1 MSGSGTPDEKPMG
14 WMDLLAFGRDD
25 IMALHKT
32 WIAFFITFYVWFN
45 MAPLASTIM
54 KETGLTL
61 DQLKILATCNVALT
75 VPMRVVVGMLCDRLG
90 PRKTFCLVM
99 WTMAVPCVWF
109 ACATTFTEMLVA
121 RLILSAVGTGFVVGI
136 AMTSLW
142 FKPRDTG
149 FAQGVEAGLGN
160 WGSSLAAITMPILAL
175 TVLESWRWAVAAS
188 GIVMFLYGC
197 YYWFAITDGPR
208 DAVRTVARKAQAI
221 EVSTWGDLINA
232 IFWTIPIVGVL
243 ALVVRTVA
251 AKGYITPELSY
262 LLYAVIAAG
271 VLYQVVTLIRVNVP
285 ILKKGVPE
293 DDRYRFTQVGTLC
306 ASYVVT
312 FGAELAVISMLP
324 LFFQKTFGMSPVMAG
339 LFGSMFAVLNFFS
352 RALGGYISDRTSTR
366 KLAHLLYLGGVAGGF
381 LLMSCISP
389 RWPLMLASL
398 AVFVCALFVTGG
410 CGTTYALVPFV
421 KRRITGNVA
430 GYAGAYGNVG
440 AVVYTSAYMLLSDSR
455 FFLMIGISAALVF
468 IFCLFALKEP
478 AGAFAAEYQLSS
490 VDREL
495 MAKAAAEPAGQ

>member
-1 MSGSGTPDEKPMG
+1 MEGKMSRSGRTDGKTMG
-14 WMDLLAFGRDD
+14 WMDLLAFGRAE

-54 KETGLTL
+54 KDTGLTL

-75 VPMRVVVGMLCDRLG
+75 VPMRVIVGMLCDRLG
-90 PRKTFCLVM
+90 PRKTFCLVL
-99 WTMAVPCVWF
+99 WSMAVPCVWF
-109 ACATTFTEMLVA
+109 AFATTFTEMLIS
-121 RLILSAVGTGFVVGI
+121 RLILSSVGTGFVVGI

-175 TVLESWRWAVAAS
+175 TVLGSWRWSVALS
-188 GIVMFLYGC
+188 GIVMFLYGV
-197 YYWFAITDGPR
+197 YYWFAITDGPK
-208 DAVRTVARKAQAI
+208 DAVRSVARKAQAI
-221 EVSTWGDLINA
+221 EVSTWGDLLKA
-232 IFWTIPIVGVL
+232 IIWTIPIVGVL
-243 ALVVRTVA
+243 SLVVRTVTK
-251 AKGYITPELSY
+251 KGFITPDMSY
-262 LLYAVIAAG
+262 TLYAVIVIG
-271 VLYQVVTLIRVNVP
+271 VCYQVWALLKVNIP
-285 ILKKGVPE
+285 ILRKGVP
-293 DDRYRFTQVGTLC
+293 DDDKYRFTQVGTLC

-324 LFFQKTFGMSPVMAG
+324 MFFQKTFEMTPVMAG

-352 RALGGYISDRTSTR
+352 RALGGYVSDRTSTR
-366 KLAHLLYLGGVAGGF
+366 KLAHMIYLGGVTGGF
-381 LLMSCISP
+381 VLMSFINAQ
-389 RWPLMLASL
+389 WPLIIASL
-398 AVFVCALFVTGG
+398 AVFVCAMFVTGG

-440 AVVYTSAYMLLSDSR
+440 AVVFTSAYMFLTNSQ
-455 FFLMIGISAALVF
+455 FFLMLGISAAVVF
-468 IFCLFALKEP
+468 AFCAIAMKEP
-478 AGAFAAEYQLSS
+478 EGAFAQEYQLSS
-490 VDREL
+490 VDEEL
-495 MAKAAAEPAGQ
+495 MSVKVS